1 MQTVTVV
8 FDEILHVHRNRACR
22 AAPENTVFSFMSMF
36 EHTPYVTVPGLP
48 RLEPGMTVQA
58 LLREPNNWKSL
69 VGWRDM
75 KTGELAAPKP
85 RWHLNRLLFLCA
97 WLVLSLAFMARGA
110 VTLAS
115 SELLLSLFFA
125 SFWAVFSRLDY
136 KAWRRAQADL
146 RALQGLGGAN
156 DA

>member
-1 MQTVTVV
+1 MQIVTVV
-8 FDEILHVHRNRACR
+8 FDELLHVQRNRASR
-22 AAPENTVFSFMSMF
+22 TAPEHTVFSFMSMF
-36 EHTPYVTVPGLP
+36 EYTPYVTVPGLP

-69 VGWRDM
+69 VGWRDV

-85 RWHLNRLLFLCA
+85 RWHLNRLLPLCVL
-97 WLVLSLAFMARGA
+97 LVLSLAIMASGA
-110 VTLAS
+110 VKLAS
-115 SELLLSLFFA
+115 TELLLPLLFAAFC
-125 SFWAVFSRLDY
+125 AVFSRLEY

-146 RALQGLGGAN
+146 RALQALGGPN

>member
-8 FDEILHVHRNRACR
+8 FDELLHVHRNRASK
-22 AAPENTVFSFMSMF
+22 AAPEHTVFSFMSMF
-36 EHTPYVTVPGLP
+36 EYTPYVTVPGLP

-85 RWHLNRLLFLCA
+85 RWHLNRLLFLCV
-97 WLVLSLAFMARGA
+97 WLVLSLTIMAHGA

-115 SELLLSLFFA
+115 SELLLPLLFA
-125 SFWAVFSRLDY
+125 SFCAVISRIEY
-136 KAWRRAQADL
+136 KAWRRARADL
-146 RALQGLGGAN
+146 MALQALGGPN